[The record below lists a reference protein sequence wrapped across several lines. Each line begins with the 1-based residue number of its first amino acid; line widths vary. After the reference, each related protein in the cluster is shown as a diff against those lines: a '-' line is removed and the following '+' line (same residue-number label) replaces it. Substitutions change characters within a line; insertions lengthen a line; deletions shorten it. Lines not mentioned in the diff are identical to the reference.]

1 MAKRVLVLLFL
12 AVALLVTA
20 PAAMAQVPNSPYLVP
35 PSGREQLRP
44 VAVGGV
50 ELARTQPRAA
60 AGAGSEVAGEGEG
73 DDTLPVTG
81 GDLAGLAGVGAACIA
96 VGVVLRR
103 RRLQPT
109 S

>member
-12 AVALLVTA
+12 AVSLLVTA
-20 PAAMAQVPNSPYLVP
+20 SAAMAQAPNSPYLVP

-60 AGAGSEVAGEGEG
+60 AGAGSEVAGE
-73 DDTLPVTG
+73 DTLPVTG
-81 GDLAGLAGVGAACIA
+81 GDLAGLAAVGAACIA

>member
-1 MAKRVLVLLFL
+1 MAKRVLALFVL
-12 AVALLVTA
+12 AVSLLITA

-50 ELARTQPRAA
+50 ELARTPPRAA
-60 AGAGSEVAGEGEG
+60 AGAGSEGAGE
-73 DDTLPVTG
+73 DTLPVTG
-81 GDLAGLAGVGAACIA
+81 GDLAGLAAVGAACIA

>member
-12 AVALLVTA
+12 AVSLLVTA

-60 AGAGSEVAGEGEG
+60 AGAGSEVAGAGE
-73 DDTLPVTG
+73 DTLPVTG
-81 GDLAGLAGVGAACIA
+81 GDLAGLAAVGAACIA